1 MSQSYVKDCI
11 FCGKKIRMSDEMG
24 KWKPFNIEDNTEHD
38 CKKQKNGNSK
48 DKGQDLK
55 NGQNEISLELVL
67 KKLKSIGITIDLEKL
82 REIK

>member
-1 MSQSYVKDCI
+1 
-11 FCGKKIRMSDEMG
+11 MSDEMG